1 ASSTHKRQ
9 TVDTP
14 TREVSGRYLCTKN
27 RLLIQADAGLQC
39 VSNASRYN
47 RTSVSR
53 RSNHTTPLTT
63 RQHHRQRVNTR
74 QHDGRQRKQQ
84 QQQRCERC

>member
-1 ASSTHKRQ
+1 THKRQ

-14 TREVSGRYLCTKN
+14 TREVSGQYICAKN
-27 RLLIQADAGLQC
+27 KLLIQADAGLQC

-53 RSNHTTPLTT
+53 RSNH
-63 RQHHRQRVNTR
+63 V
-74 QHDGRQRKQQ
+74 Q
-84 QQQRCERC
+84 QQQRQTNETTPL